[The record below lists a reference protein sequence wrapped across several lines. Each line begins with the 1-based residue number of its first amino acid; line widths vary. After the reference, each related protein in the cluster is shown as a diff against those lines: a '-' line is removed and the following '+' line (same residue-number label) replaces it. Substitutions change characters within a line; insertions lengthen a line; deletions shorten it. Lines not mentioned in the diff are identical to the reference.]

1 MSSNEIWIP
10 KILKFGFL
18 ENGKNFWSE
27 IKNIFPSSTSSLFYF
42 RLKKQT
48 SKNVTDT
55 TFKNRGFHEVH
66 FSMINNFSKIWQG
79 TNCLGFNF
87 FTLSS
92 TPTTVKL
99 AADILTQTILV
110 YKLRNDS
117 KVDQNN
123 FLLVLN
129 YLF

>member
-48 SKNVTDT
+48 SKNVADT
-55 TFKNRGFHEVH
+55 TFKNRDFREVH
-66 FSMINNFSKIWQG
+66 FSLISNFSKIWQE
-79 TNCLGFNF
+79 TNCLCFNF